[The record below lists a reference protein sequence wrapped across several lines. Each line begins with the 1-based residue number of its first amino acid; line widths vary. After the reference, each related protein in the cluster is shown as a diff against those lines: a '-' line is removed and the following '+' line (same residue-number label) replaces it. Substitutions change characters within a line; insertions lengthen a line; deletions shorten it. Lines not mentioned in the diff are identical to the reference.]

1 MFSLL
6 RSFFG
11 SQRKFSDRRRDVAER
26 MRQAALAD
34 RERIERARRD
44 RSALAFL
51 PFAF

>member
-1 MFSLL
+1 MLSLL

-11 SQRKFSDRRRDVAER
+11 SQRKLSDRRRDVAKR

-34 RERIERARRD
+34 RERIERERKE
-44 RSALAFL
+44 RSALTFL